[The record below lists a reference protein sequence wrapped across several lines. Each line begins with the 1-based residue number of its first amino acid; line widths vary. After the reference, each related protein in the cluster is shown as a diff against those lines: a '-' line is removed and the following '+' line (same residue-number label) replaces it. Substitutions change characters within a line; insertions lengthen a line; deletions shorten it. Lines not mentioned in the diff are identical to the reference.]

1 MSLHAP
7 REKRV
12 GIAFNAFLGSRAG
25 RFPRRSAK
33 LLKVFDL
40 NATGKPR
47 RVRRKIS
54 PNCIE
59 TLAVMTFLRSPHC
72 ATCPIPLPRTVCT
85 LSLCRLA
92 VFSPSLSVFFGVSQ
106 KKNSWQR
113 DTSYI
118 IKVDRLALDLSM
130 GSRRSSK
137 SPALQFVESQLKLP
151 RGFWG
156 FWEPDWATVW
166 ATLAAFVGLCLA
178 FINCRP

>member
-54 PNCIE
+54 PSNCIE

-92 VFSPSLSVFFGVSQ
+92 VFSPSLSLCFF
-106 KKNSWQR
+106 
-113 DTSYI
+113 
-118 IKVDRLALDLSM
+118 
-130 GSRRSSK
+130 
-137 SPALQFVESQLKLP
+137 
-151 RGFWG
+151 RGFAKEK
-156 FWEPDWATVW
+156 FLT
-166 ATLAAFVGLCLA
+166 TRH
-178 FINCRP
+178 FIHNKSGSSCSRSLDGIASLVKVACVAVR